1 MMRPILLGAALIALA
16 APMALAQDTAQD
28 PAQDPAQAGKKWE
41 FLVEPYFMLANMEGT
56 TAVGSLPDVEVDASA
71 EEILDHLQSGFMIY
85 VEARK
90 GPWAFT
96 SDFLF
101 MDLEASAEPSTAIQ
115 SGVVTMGE
123 AAWELAGLRKILPWL
138 EGGVAARMMRLEM
151 GLDVVRNQVGG
162 GTTEQ
167 SKSLTQTWVDPAI
180 VARMQLPDADKW
192 LLQLRGDIGGF
203 GIGSDLAWQVQAYGG
218 YRFSHLFQVTAG
230 YRAFGIDYETGEAES
245 YFLYDVVASG
255 PVLQVGF
262 NF

>member
-1 MMRPILLGAALIALA
+1 MEANYAMRRILLVTVLIALA
-16 APMALAQDTAQD
+16 APMARAQDSTQER
-28 PAQDPAQAGKKWE
+28 KTWE
-41 FLVEPYFMLANMEGT
+41 FLVEPYFMAASMNGT
-56 TAVGSLPDVEVDASA
+56 TAVGRVPAVDVDASA

-90 GPWAFT
+90 GLWAFS

-101 MDLEASAEPSTAIQ
+101 MNLEASAEPSTAIQ
-115 SGVVTMGE
+115 SGTVTMGE
-123 AAWELAGLRKILPWL
+123 GAWELACLRRILPWL
-138 EGGVAARMMRLEM
+138 EGGVAARLVNIEM
-151 GLDVVRNQVGG
+151 ELDVVRNLVGG

-180 VARMQLPDADKW
+180 VVRMQLPNAGKW

-218 YRFSHLFQVTAG
+218 YRFSRLIHVAAG
-230 YRAFGIDYETGEAES
+230 YRAFDIDYDTGEAES
-245 YFLYDVVASG
+245 YFLYDVLASG
-255 PVLQVGF
+255 PVVQLGF